1 MPIHCSDLTEIIFQV
16 INKNVK
22 ETIIE
27 CIGPEVISLKE
38 IIKKLLKSI
47 DKKRILISTPLLIAK
62 VLATFS
68 KILPKPMITIDQL
81 KLLKYDNIPSGK
93 FKTNFDLN
101 FPSYSNFDLEIEKYS
116 FVWKESGEFSQAKYK
131 KNS

>member
-1 MPIHCSDLTEIIFQV
+1 MLLFIGWRGEMKG
-16 INKNVK
+16 NKH
-22 ETIIE
+22 
-27 CIGPEVISLKE
+27 
-38 IIKKLLKSI
+38 IKDEPQHFYQGK
-47 DKKRILISTPLLIAK
+47 
-62 VLATFS
+62 
-68 KILPKPMITIDQL
+68 ITIDQL